1 MSDLSAASFCHMLG
15 SLDKGGIILE
25 PSMEF
30 AFCRSFISLGPVF
43 AKCVLCE
50 FSILKCIA
58 RKTSDNPVP
67 SLTLVK

>member
-1 MSDLSAASFCHMLG
+1 
-15 SLDKGGIILE
+15 
-25 PSMEF
+25 
-30 AFCRSFISLGPVF
+30 
-43 AKCVLCE
+43 LCE